1 MSVQFNTSL
10 LSSLPHDI
18 RQRVNGLPGDAI
30 TGAQL
35 AAFIRRT
42 YPAFDFRSL
51 PSIGTESGALK
62 RFVSSYLRDVL
73 EPSGQAGGDI
83 LYRIIRYSNATP
95 SDETPALWR
104 AFTSGVSRERLFWSP
119 RASKLCAA
127 AEPTSQ
133 TDVPIEGISQTEYRA
148 IARDFLSL
156 PIAQISSTT
165 VQTLLGTPSYADWT
179 AALKQ
184 SAPHAFGH
192 WNKYRR
198 ETILNRLNDRLNAI
212 GLTNEDVSSCRLQ
225 LEASQAAHWRAKPHA
240 IVSPIK
246 TIGETPSLERI
257 TTALPH
263 RSVGTSPTKADDT
276 ERLRKA
282 VCAAI
287 AKLPE
292 SDLRQIRLPFG
303 VVFDALQLIED

>member
-104 AFTSGVSRERLFWSP
+104 AFTSGVSRERQ
-119 RASKLCAA
+119 
-127 AEPTSQ
+127 EPQSSARPQSQ
-133 TDVPIEGISQTEYRA
+133 QAKRMCRLKAY
-148 IARDFLSL
+148 
-156 PIAQISSTT
+156 
-165 VQTLLGTPSYADWT
+165 
-179 AALKQ
+179 LKQ
-184 SAPHAFGH
+184 SIA
-192 WNKYRR
+192 
-198 ETILNRLNDRLNAI
+198 
-212 GLTNEDVSSCRLQ
+212 Q
-225 LEASQAAHWRAKPHA
+225 
-240 IVSPIK
+240 SPEI
-246 TIGETPSLERI
+246 
-257 TTALPH
+257 
-263 RSVGTSPTKADDT
+263 
-276 ERLRKA
+276 
-282 VCAAI
+282 
-287 AKLPE
+287 
-292 SDLRQIRLPFG
+292 F
-303 VVFDALQLIED
+303 